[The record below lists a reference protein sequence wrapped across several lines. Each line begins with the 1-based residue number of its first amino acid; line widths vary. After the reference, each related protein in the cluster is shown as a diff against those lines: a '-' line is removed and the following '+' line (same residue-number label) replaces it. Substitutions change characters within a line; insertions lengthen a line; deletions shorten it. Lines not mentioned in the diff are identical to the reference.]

1 PGPARV
7 AVGPGPPLDLGD
19 RVESL
24 VQRTGEHLVHGV
36 RIVAFHQVGLVAVPG
51 EQVGQLVVADPC
63 QHRRVGDLVPVEVQ
77 DRQYRAVP
85 GRVEKLVGVPRGSQR
100 AGLGF
105 AVADYAGDHQV
116 RVVERGAVRVGEGV
130 AELAALVDGAGRLGR
145 DVAGHATGER
155 ELGE

>member
-1 PGPARV
+1 P
-7 AVGPGPPLDLGD
+7 D
-19 RVESL
+19 
-24 VQRTGEHLVHGV
+24 
-36 RIVAFHQVGLVAVPG
+36 

-105 AVADYAGDHQV
+105 AVADYAGDYQV

-130 AELAALVDGAGRLGR
+130 AELAALVDGAGRLGC

-155 ELGE
+155 EPGEEPFHPGRVPADRRVHLAVAAFQPGVGDQAGAAV